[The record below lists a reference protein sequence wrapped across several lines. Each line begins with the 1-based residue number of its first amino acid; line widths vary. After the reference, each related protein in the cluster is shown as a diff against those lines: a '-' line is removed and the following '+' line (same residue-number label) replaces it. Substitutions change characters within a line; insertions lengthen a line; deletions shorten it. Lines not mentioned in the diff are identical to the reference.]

1 MKWFAAIIPTI
12 ALGAIVA
19 ATAFAA
25 TPRHATVTIHHETKG
40 CHAWALGTGAFT
52 AHVNAKLAA
61 GGTITFTDNDVMS
74 HQLIKKSGATVT
86 YSGPHTMKHMGAT
99 LKVTFPH
106 AGIYRFTTKA
116 GEDYMTGVKTVGEDN
131 VLRQTVTVS

>member
-1 MKWFAAIIPTI
+1 MKWLAAIVPTI

-25 TPRHATVTIHHETKG
+25 APQHATVTIHHQMKG
-40 CHAWALGTGAFT
+40 CHSWALGSGPST
-52 AHVNAKLAA
+52 AHVNAKLAV

-74 HQLIKKSGATVT
+74 HQLIKKSGPTVT
-86 YSGPHTMKHMGAT
+86 YSGLHTMKHMGAT

-106 AGIYRFTTKA
+106 AGTYRFTTKA
-116 GEDYMTGVKTVGEDN
+116 GEDYMKGVKTIGEDN
-131 VLRQTVTVS
+131 VLKLVVTVT